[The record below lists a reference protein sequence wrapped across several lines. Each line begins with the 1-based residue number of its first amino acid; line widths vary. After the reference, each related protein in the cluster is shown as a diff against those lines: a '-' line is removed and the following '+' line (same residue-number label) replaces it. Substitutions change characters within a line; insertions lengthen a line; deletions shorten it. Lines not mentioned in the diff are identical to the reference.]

1 MAKQKSKDE
10 ETDDEDEEGG
20 GGKKKLIM
28 GVVGLAAV
36 GGVYQFVLKS
46 PAPEEETMAEAEPA
60 EVEPVEGEILELEE
74 MILNIEGTE
83 AGYLRIGLALVL
95 DEATLAADFEPE
107 VAIAKDVAVQYLSAQ
122 NAETLRTAE
131 GRMAAKE
138 ELSALIREAYGGE
151 KVVRVLFTAMVMQ

>member
-1 MAKQKSKDE
+1 MAKRAKPTDVEDE
-10 ETDDEDEEGG
+10 DDEEGG
-20 GGKKKLIM
+20 GRKKKL
-28 GVVGLAAV
+28 VLLVAALAAS
-36 GGVYQFVLKS
+36 GAVYQFVLKS
-46 PAPEEETMAEAEPA
+46 PPADEAMTSTT
-60 EVEPVEGEILELEE
+60 EVTEAEPVEGEIVELEE